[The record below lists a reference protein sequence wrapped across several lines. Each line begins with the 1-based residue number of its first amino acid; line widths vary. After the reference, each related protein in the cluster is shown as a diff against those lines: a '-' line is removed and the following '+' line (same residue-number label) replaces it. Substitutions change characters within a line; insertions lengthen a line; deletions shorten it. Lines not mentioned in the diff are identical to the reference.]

1 MLKTQP
7 KYFASNQFRGIYVM
21 KIKKLLT
28 TGSITAVI
36 FCAVSF
42 STITP
47 ALAAEE
53 VKISGFTWPGYGFWF
68 IAKDK
73 NLAPTLDINYQTIED
88 PYESYNLVTAD
99 QMDVVSSTA
108 EFAPIAAERGM
119 PLKLVAF
126 GNLSYGTDKILGAP
140 GIKGPADLKGKKVA
154 VVEGGL
160 AQIYV
165 AMWLERNGHPF
176 DSVEYANIIAD
187 DAFAAMIGGDVAAS
201 EFWEPYG
208 SNVLKALDGSTVL
221 SQSRDEYW
229 TSQAV
234 VADGLYM
241 NTRFIEERHDV
252 AVATMRALYDAI
264 AWWKKNPAEGNQI
277 IAKGMKMS
285 IDDVELV
292 IGKDGTSLDGGLYV
306 YDFLEAARFCGA
318 APGNPPFKQTNGQMR
333 DHYKLLTQWWL
344 KFEFL
349 KTANPYEK
357 GVECGL
363 HKELYDSGY
372 RG

>member
-1 MLKTQP
+1 M
-7 KYFASNQFRGIYVM
+7 M
-21 KIKKLLT
+21 IKK
-28 TGSITAVI
+28 IAINAVLA
-36 FCAVSF
+36 CSF
-42 STITP
+42 MLALISP
-47 ALAAEE
+47 AQAAEE

-73 NLAPTLDINYQTIED
+73 NLAPNLDINYQTIED

-99 QMDVVSSTA
+99 QMDVVSSTV
-108 EFAPIAAERGM
+108 EFSPIAAENDL

-126 GNLSYGTDKILGAP
+126 ANLSYGTDKIVAAP
-140 GIKGPADLKGKKVA
+140 GINGPADLKGKKVA

-165 AMWLERNGHPF
+165 AMWLERNGYPF
-176 DSVEYANIIAD
+176 DSVQYKNIIAD

-208 SNVLKALDGSTVL
+208 SNVLKNLDGSKVL
-221 SQSRDEYW
+221 SQSRDDYW

-234 VADGLYM
+234 IADGLYM
-241 NTRFIEERHDV
+241 NAKFIEERHDV
-252 AVATMRALYDAI
+252 ALDTLRALFDAI
-264 AWWKKNPAEGNQI
+264 AWWKTNPTEGNEI

-292 IGKDGTSLDGGLYV
+292 IGKDGTSLDGGLYI
-306 YDFLEAARFCGA
+306 YNFMEAARFCGS
-318 APGNPPFKQTNGQMR
+318 APGDPPFNQVNGQMR
-333 DHYKLLTQWWL
+333 AHYDLMSDWWL
-344 KFEFL
+344 KFGFL
-349 KTANPYEK
+349 ETRNPYEK
-357 GVECGL
+357 GVNCNL
-363 HKELYDSGY
+363 LKELYDSGY

>member
-1 MLKTQP
+1 M
-7 KYFASNQFRGIYVM
+7 M
-21 KIKKLLT
+21 IKKIAINMVL
-28 TGSITAVI
+28 A
-36 FCAVSF
+36 CSF
-42 STITP
+42 MLALISP
-47 ALAAEE
+47 AQAAEE

-73 NLAPTLDINYQTIED
+73 NLAPNLDINYQTIED

-99 QMDVVSSTA
+99 QMDVVSSTV
-108 EFAPIAAERGM
+108 EFSPIAAENDL

-126 GNLSYGTDKILGAP
+126 ANLSYGTDKIVVAP
-140 GIKGPADLKGKKVA
+140 GINGPADLKGKKVA

-165 AMWLERNGHPF
+165 AMWLERNGYPF
-176 DSVEYANIIAD
+176 DSVQYKNIIAD

-208 SNVLKALDGSTVL
+208 SNVLKNLDGSKVL
-221 SQSRDEYW
+221 SQSRDDYW

-234 VADGLYM
+234 IADGLYM
-241 NTRFIEERHDV
+241 NAKFIEERHDV
-252 AVATMRALYDAI
+252 ALDTLRALFDAI
-264 AWWKKNPAEGNQI
+264 AWWKTNPTEGNEI

-292 IGKDGTSLDGGLYV
+292 IGKDGTSLDGGLYI
-306 YDFLEAARFCGA
+306 YNFMEAARFCGS
-318 APGNPPFKQTNGQMR
+318 APGDPPFNQVNGQMR
-333 DHYKLLTQWWL
+333 AHYDLMSDWWL
-344 KFEFL
+344 KFGFL
-349 KTANPYEK
+349 ETRNPYEK
-357 GVECGL
+357 GVNCNL
-363 HKELYDSGY
+363 LKELYDSGY

>member
-1 MLKTQP
+1 M
-7 KYFASNQFRGIYVM
+7 M
-21 KIKKLLT
+21 IKK
-28 TGSITAVI
+28 IAINAVLA
-36 FCAVSF
+36 CSF
-42 STITP
+42 MLALISP
-47 ALAAEE
+47 AQAAEE

-73 NLAPTLDINYQTIED
+73 NLAPNLDINYQTIED

-99 QMDVVSSTA
+99 QMDVVSSTV
-108 EFAPIAAERGM
+108 EFSPIAAERDM

-126 GNLSYGTDKILGAP
+126 ANLSYGTDKIVVAP
-140 GIKGPADLKGKKVA
+140 GINGPADLKGKKVA

-165 AMWLERNGHPF
+165 AMWLERNGYPF
-176 DSVEYANIIAD
+176 DSVQYTNIIAD

-208 SNVLKALDGSTVL
+208 SNVLKTLDGSKVL
-221 SQSRDEYW
+221 SQSREDYW

-241 NTRFIEERHDV
+241 NAKFIEERHDV
-252 AVATMRALYDAI
+252 ALDTLRALYDAI
-264 AWWKKNPAEGNQI
+264 AWWKKNPTEGNEI
-277 IAKGMKMS
+277 IAKRMKMS

-292 IGKDGTSLDGGLYV
+292 IGKDGTSLDGGLYI
-306 YDFLEAARFCGA
+306 YDYMEAARFCGA
-318 APGNPPFKQTNGQMR
+318 APGDPPFNQVNGQMR
-333 DHYKLLTQWWL
+333 AHYDLMSDWWL
-344 KFEFL
+344 KFGFL
-349 KTANPYEK
+349 ETRNPYEK
-357 GVECGL
+357 GVNCNL
-363 HKELYDSGY
+363 LKELYDSGY

>member
-1 MLKTQP
+1 M
-7 KYFASNQFRGIYVM
+7 M
-21 KIKKLLT
+21 IKK
-28 TGSITAVI
+28 IAINAVLA
-36 FCAVSF
+36 CSF
-42 STITP
+42 MLALISP
-47 ALAAEE
+47 AQAAEE

-73 NLAPTLDINYQTIED
+73 NLAPNLDINYQTIED

-99 QMDVVSSTA
+99 QMDVVSSTV
-108 EFAPIAAERGM
+108 EFSPIAAENDM

-126 GNLSYGTDKILGAP
+126 ANLSYGTDKIVAAP
-140 GIKGPADLKGKKVA
+140 GINGPADLKGKKVA

-165 AMWLERNGHPF
+165 AMWLERNGYPF
-176 DSVEYANIIAD
+176 DSVQYKNIIAD

-208 SNVLKALDGSTVL
+208 SNVLKNLDGSKVL
-221 SQSRDEYW
+221 SQSREDYW

-234 VADGLYM
+234 IADGLYM
-241 NTRFIEERHDV
+241 NAKFIEERHDV
-252 AVATMRALYDAI
+252 ALDTLRALYDAI
-264 AWWKKNPAEGNQI
+264 AWWKTNPTEGNEI

-292 IGKDGTSLDGGLYV
+292 IGKDGTSLDGGLYI
-306 YDFLEAARFCGA
+306 YDFMEAARFCGA
-318 APGNPPFKQTNGQMR
+318 APGDPPFNQVNGQMR
-333 DHYKLLTQWWL
+333 AHYDLMSDWWL
-344 KFEFL
+344 KFGFL
-349 KTANPYEK
+349 ETRNPYEK
-357 GVECGL
+357 GVNCNL
-363 HKELYDSGY
+363 LKELYDSGY

>member
-1 MLKTQP
+1 MTHNKAV
-7 KYFASNQFRGIYVM
+7 KCY
-21 KIKKLLT
+21 
-28 TGSITAVI
+28 SI
-36 FCAVSF
+36 S
-42 STITP
+42 
-47 ALAAEE
+47 ALALFAIMLTSISALSAAEK
-53 VKISGFTWPGYGFWF
+53 VKVSGFTWPGYGFWY

-73 NLAPTLDINYQTIED
+73 NLAPNLDINYQTIED
-88 PYESYNLVTAD
+88 PYESYNLVTAN

-126 GNLSYGTDKILGAP
+126 ANLSYGTDKIIAGP

-165 AMWLERNGHPF
+165 AMWLERNGYPF

-187 DAFAAMIGGDVAAS
+187 DAFAAMIGGNVAAS

-208 SNVLKALDGSTVL
+208 SNVLKALEGSSVL

-252 AVATMRALYDAI
+252 ALDTLRALYDAI
-264 AWWKKNPAEGNQI
+264 AWWKKNPAEGNKI
-277 IAKGMKMS
+277 IARGMKMS
-285 IDDVELV
+285 VADVELV
-292 IGKDGTSLDGGLYV
+292 IGKDGSSLDGGLYV
-306 YDFLEAARFCGA
+306 YNFLEAAQFCGA

-333 DHYKLLTQWWL
+333 DHYDLMTEWWI
-344 KFEFL
+344 KFDFL
-349 KTANPYEK
+349 KTKNPYEK
-357 GVECGL
+357 GVECSL
-363 HKELYDSGY
+363 HKELYENGY

>member
-1 MLKTQP
+1 MHVNKPENHREVIKDMTNFNRTIKLFIALAILCVAP
-7 KYFASNQFRGIYVM
+7 LAS
-21 KIKKLLT
+21 
-28 TGSITAVI
+28 
-36 FCAVSF
+36 
-42 STITP
+42 ITP
-47 ALAAEE
+47 ASAAEE

-68 IAKDK
+68 IARDK
-73 NLAPTLDINYQTIED
+73 KLAPNLDINYQTIED
-88 PYESYNLVTAD
+88 PYESYNLVVAD
-99 QMDVVSSTA
+99 QMDVVSSTV
-108 EFAPIAAERGM
+108 EFSPIAAERDM

-126 GNLSYGTDKILGAP
+126 ANLSYGTDKIVAGP
-140 GIKGPADLKGKKVA
+140 GIDGPADLKGKKVA

-165 AMWLERNGHPF
+165 AMWLERNGHAF

-187 DAFAAMIGGDVAAS
+187 DAFAAMIGGDVVAS

-208 SNVLKALDGSTVL
+208 SNVLKALSGSKVL
-221 SQSRDEYW
+221 SQSKDEYW

-241 NTRFIEERHDV
+241 NEKFITERHDV
-252 AVATMRALYDAI
+252 ALDTLRALYDAI
-264 AWWKKNPAEGNQI
+264 AWWKKNPAEGNKI
-277 IAKGMKMS
+277 IASGMKMS
-285 IDDVELV
+285 VDDVELV

-318 APGNPPFKQTNGQMR
+318 APGEPPFKQSNGQMR
-333 DHYKLLTQWWL
+333 EHYELMTDWWL
-344 KFEFL
+344 KFGFL
-349 KTANPYEK
+349 ETRNPYEK
-357 GVECGL
+357 GVNCGL

>member
-1 MLKTQP
+1 MKSSKYLTMAVALIML
-7 KYFASNQFRGIYVM
+7 
-21 KIKKLLT
+21 
-28 TGSITAVI
+28 AV
-36 FCAVSF
+36 ANLATVK
-42 STITP
+42 P
-47 ALAAEE
+47 VLAAEE

-68 IAKDK
+68 IAKEKD
-73 NLAPTLDINYQTIED
+73 LAQNLDIDYQTIED

-99 QMDVVSSTA
+99 QMDVVASTA

-126 GNLSYGTDKILGAP
+126 GNLSHGTDKIVAAP
-140 GIKGPADLKGKKVA
+140 GINGPEDLKGQKVA

-165 AMWLERNGHPF
+165 AMWLEKNGHPF
-176 DSVEYANIIAD
+176 DSVEYVNIIAD

-208 SNVLKALDGSTVL
+208 SNVLKVLEGSSVL
-221 SQSRDEYW
+221 SESTDDYW

-234 VADGLYM
+234 VADGYYM
-241 NTRFIEERHDV
+241 NSKFVEQRRDV
-252 AVATMRALYDAI
+252 ALDTMRALYDAI
-264 AWWKKNPAEGNQI
+264 AWWKLNPAEGNEI

-285 IDDVELV
+285 IEDVELV
-292 IGKDGTSLDGGLYV
+292 IGKDGSRLDGGLYV
-306 YDFLEAARFCGA
+306 YDFLEAAQFCGA
-318 APGNPPFKQTNGQMR
+318 APEDPPFNQANGQMQA
-333 DHYKLLTQWWL
+333 HYDLVSDWWL
-344 KFEFL
+344 KFGIIES
-349 KTANPYEK
+349 KVEIEK
-357 GVECGL
+357 GVDCSL